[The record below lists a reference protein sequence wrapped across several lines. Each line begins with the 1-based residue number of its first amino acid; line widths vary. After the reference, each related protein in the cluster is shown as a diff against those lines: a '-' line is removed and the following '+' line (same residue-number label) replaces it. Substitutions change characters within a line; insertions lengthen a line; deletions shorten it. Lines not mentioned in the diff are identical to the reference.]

1 MPVRIEDSCQPIE
14 AGPSKGKNMTLGL
27 VGRKVG
33 MTRIFTDDGDS
44 LPVTVLDVSDNRVA
58 QIKTAETDGYNAVQV
73 VFGRRRPSRVN
84 KALAGHLAK
93 AGVEAGNV
101 VKEFPVAEGDLANLK
116 VGAKVGL
123 EVFQVG
129 QLVDVSGVSKG
140 KGFAGAL
147 KRHNFSSQRAS
158 HGNSASHNAP
168 GSTGQAQDPGRIF
181 PGKRM
186 AGHLGDKAATV
197 QRLQI
202 VRIDA
207 ARQLILVK
215 GAVPGSRG
223 RDIVVRPTVKPRRVS
238 AAPAKA
244 PAKK

>member
-1 MPVRIEDSCQPIE
+1 
-14 AGPSKGKNMTLGL
+14 MTLGL

-33 MTRIFTDDGDS
+33 MTRIFTDEGDS
-44 LPVTVLDVSDNRVA
+44 LPVTVLDVSDNRVT
-58 QIKTAETDGYNAVQV
+58 QIKTQATDGYAAVQV
-73 VFGRRRPSRVN
+73 TFGKRRASRVN
-84 KALAGHLAK
+84 KALAGHLSK
-93 AGVEAGNV
+93 AGVEAGHTIS
-101 VKEFPVAEGDLANLK
+101 EFRVPEADLGKLKLGGK
-116 VGAKVGL
+116 VGVD
-123 EVFQVG
+123 VFQVG
-129 QLVDVSGVSKG
+129 QIVDVTGVSKG
-140 KGFAGAL
+140 KGFAGAI

-186 AGHLGDKAATV
+186 AGHLGDKKSTV

-207 ARQLILVK
+207 ERQLILVK
-215 GAVPGSRG
+215 GAVPGSTG
-223 RDIVVRPTVKPRRVS
+223 RDIVVHPTAKPRKARGP
-238 AAPAKA
+238 APAAK